1 MAQRKKIVF
10 FLPSLGGGGAE
21 MHLLRILN
29 HGAWE
34 TLDPHLILARR
45 SGAYEPALEPRI
57 KRVHLLPRA
66 VKSSTLSLLLACWPL
81 RKALRELKP
90 AVVCSLLNHATV
102 AADFALGRGG
112 DAPAFLIGLQN
123 NVTRDLAPGRSVS
136 SRWFKARVA
145 RAFGRADH
153 FVALSHGVAGDFRK
167 KFGRPR
173 RQVSVIYNAGFDA
186 QVLALSRD
194 PLGGI
199 ERPPGRLLVACG
211 RLTAQKNFPALLRA
225 VALVRTK
232 MPVTLWILGQG
243 ELRSRLESLVRELG
257 LADAVRFLGFQPNPF
272 KYIAQADAFVLSSDW
287 EGFGNVIVEAMALG
301 VPVISTACPFGPPE
315 IITSGENGLLAPVG
329 SVESLADA
337 IVALCT
343 DREFADRLGR
353 AGKLRADDFRAE
365 RIAGQYEQLLN
376 SLANGVAPGPALV
389 PSSPNPVTV

>member
-1 MAQRKKIVF
+1 
-10 FLPSLGGGGAE
+10 

-45 SGAYEPALEPRI
+45 SGAYEPALESRI
-57 KRVHLLPRA
+57 KRIHLLPRA

-81 RKALRELKP
+81 RKTLRELRP

-102 AADFALGRGG
+102 AANFALGRGNRT
-112 DAPAFLIGLQN
+112 PAFLVGLQN
-123 NVTRDLAPGRSVS
+123 NVSRDLDGGRSVS
-136 SRWFKARVA
+136 SRLFKAQVG
-145 RAFGRADH
+145 RAFERADH
-153 FVALSHGVAGDFRK
+153 FVALSHGVADDFRK
-167 KFGRPR
+167 KFGRPHG
-173 RQVSVIYNAGFDA
+173 QVSVIYNAGFDA
-186 QVLALSRD
+186 QVRSRAGES
-194 PLGGI
+194 LGEI
-199 ERPPGRLLVACG
+199 KRPPGRLLVACG
-211 RLTAQKNFPALLRA
+211 RLTPQKNFPALLRA

-243 ELRSRLESLVRELG
+243 ELRSKLENLAHELG

-315 IITSGENGLLAPVG
+315 IITSGENGLLVPVG
-329 SVESLADA
+329 AVESLADA
-337 IVALCT
+337 MVALCA
-343 DREFADRLGR
+343 DRALADRLGR

-365 RIAGQYEQLLN
+365 RIAGEYEQLLHN
-376 SLANGVAPGPALV
+376 LANRAPPGLV
-389 PSSPNPVTV
+389 PAPVFRNPATV